1 MSKDKKLFII
11 TETVLL
17 LGAVFFAFC
26 LIGYTT
32 LALSLGA
39 IAVLVGLSRLIT
51 VKFRGRARRTLRGT
65 LTACVVLGLTAF
77 VAVEIPIIAAARTD
91 KDPEAPYIIV
101 LGAGVNG
108 TEPSLSLVNRLTVA
122 KEYMEEYPLSI
133 AVVSG
138 CQGVGEDITEA
149 KCMHD
154 WFVQMGISENRIIME
169 EKARSTY
176 ENIAFSLEKIAEDGG
191 DASGK
196 VAIASSEY
204 HIYRA
209 KYIAEELG
217 TNPVGVAGKTSY
229 PVLRLNYFIREAAA
243 VAVMWLK

>member
-1 MSKDKKLFII
+1 MNKKKGFII

-17 LGAVFFAFC
+17 LGAAFFAFC
-26 LIGYTT
+26 LIGYST
-32 LALSLGA
+32 LALTLAAAAILLG
-39 IAVLVGLSRLIT
+39 LNWLIT
-51 VKFRGRARRTLRGT
+51 VKCSGRAQRTLRGIFA
-65 LTACVVLGLTAF
+65 ACVVLGLAAF
-77 VAVEIPIIAAARTD
+77 AAVEIPIIAAARTD

-108 TEPSLSLVNRLTVA
+108 TVPSLSLVNRLTVT
-122 KEYMEEYPLSI
+122 KEYMEKYPYSI

-154 WFVQMGISENRIIME
+154 WLIQRGISEKRIIME

-176 ENIAFSLEKIAEDGG
+176 ENIAFSLELIAEDGG

-196 VAIASSEY
+196 IAIASSEY

-209 KYIAEELG
+209 KYIAKELG
-217 TNPVGVAGKTSY
+217 ANPLGVAGKTSY
-229 PVLRLNYFIREAAA
+229 PVLMINYFIREAAA